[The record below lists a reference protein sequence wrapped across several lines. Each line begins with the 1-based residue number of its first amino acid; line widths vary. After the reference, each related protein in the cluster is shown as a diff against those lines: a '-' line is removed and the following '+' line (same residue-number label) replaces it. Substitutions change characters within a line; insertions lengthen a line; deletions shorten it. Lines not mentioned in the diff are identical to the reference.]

1 MQQDNQSFRETA
13 GGMQMVTPSTSLRI
27 KNGKLEQL
35 CTVQIMGNNGP
46 PGAAWSEWVPVPE
59 VKE

>member
-1 MQQDNQSFRETA
+1 
-13 GGMQMVTPSTSLRI
+13 MQMVTPSTSLRI